1 MNCALNLYRIG
12 RKYEKIFFYNGG
24 SFGIFDNDGLRE
36 KIIEALRVK
45 KNLEAGP
52 TAFDF
57 KAFKEEQYDLLAE
70 TVEANL
76 DMKKIME
83 IIGEIEK

>member
-1 MNCALNLYRIG
+1 MGVNSEAYAYRFGQGQTGGQNALAATS
-12 RKYEKIFFYNGG
+12 K
-24 SFGIFDNDGLRE
+24 NDGLRE
-36 KIIEALRVK
+36 QIIESLRVK

-52 TAFDF
+52 AAFDF

-83 IIGEIEK
+83 IIGDIEK